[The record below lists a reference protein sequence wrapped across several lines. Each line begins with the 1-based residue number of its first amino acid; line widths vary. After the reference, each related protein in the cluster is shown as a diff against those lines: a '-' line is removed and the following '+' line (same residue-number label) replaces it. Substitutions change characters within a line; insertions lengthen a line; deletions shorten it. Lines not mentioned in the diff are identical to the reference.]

1 MVPIFSQPEVVGEG
15 RLVAL
20 QKVALA
26 AVSVYAV
33 DDPRAKLGWV
43 DYQEVGRSLQ
53 LIDDPRQ
60 KVKMFIP
67 KPLVSGYAV
76 IYHLVLVNARRLL
89 RSYAAA

>member
-1 MVPIFSQPEVVGEG
+1 
-15 RLVAL
+15 LVAL

-33 DDPRAKLGWV
+33 DDPRAKLGWI

-53 LIDDPRQ
+53 LDDPRQ

-67 KPLVSGYAV
+67 KPLVSGFAV
-76 IYHLVLVNARRLL
+76 
-89 RSYAAA
+89 